1 MAAGL
6 RRPRTYVARAANR
19 FGVRG
24 RQPERSPQQS
34 SIPDDG
40 PSLDYLFI
48 VTYGRSGSTLLQGL
62 LASIPGYLI
71 RGENGGAVFHL
82 YRFHTRVAAARKDQG
97 PGAEPTS
104 PWYGI
109 GGYPEATAY
118 QEIRRLILT
127 TLIRPEPDSRVV
139 GFKEI
144 RWRQGDLGDYVSFLR
159 KVFPGARFIVNT
171 REHQEVARSKWWAKR
186 PDALPAI
193 AKAEGEMLALVE
205 LLGADFFHLHYND
218 YVDEPQRLRALFDW
232 LSAEFD
238 ETRVATVMSR
248 KHGY

>member
-1 MAAGL
+1 MTAVVRRSRKLVTRAAGRL
-6 RRPRTYVARAANR
+6 
-19 FGVRG
+19 GVR
-24 RQPERSPQQS
+24 PDSSPHVL
-34 SIPDDG
+34 DEDMA
-40 PSLDYLFI
+40 LDYLFI

-62 LASIPGYLI
+62 LSSIPGYLI

-82 YRFHTRVAAARKDQG
+82 YRFHTRVAAARKTQG
-97 PGAEPTS
+97 PGLRPSDA
-104 PWYGI
+104 WYGI
-109 GGYPEATAY
+109 SGYSDATAY
-118 QEIRRLILT
+118 QEIRRLILA

-159 KVFPGARFIVNT
+159 DVFPGARFIVNT
-171 REHQEVARSKWWAKR
+171 REHEEVARSKWWAKR

-193 AKAEGEMLALVE
+193 AQAEGEMLALAE
-205 LLGADFFHLHYND
+205 RLGSDFFHIHFNN
-218 YVDEPQRLRALFDW
+218 YVGDPQQLRGLFDW

-238 ETRVATVMSR
+238 ETRIAEVMSR

>member
-1 MAAGL
+1 MTAV
-6 RRPRTYVARAANR
+6 RRRSRKLVARAAGR
-19 FGVRG
+19 LGVRRDRTPQVLEEG
-24 RQPERSPQQS
+24 SP
-34 SIPDDG
+34 
-40 PSLDYLFI
+40 LDYLFI

-62 LASIPGYLI
+62 LSSIPGYLI

-82 YRFHTRVAAARKDQG
+82 YRFHTRVAVSRKEQG
-97 PGAEPTS
+97 PGTEPTS
-104 PWYGI
+104 AWYGI
-109 GGYPEATAY
+109 GGYSDATAY

-159 KVFPGARFIVNT
+159 DVFPGARFIVNT
-171 REHQEVARSKWWAKR
+171 REHEEVARSKWWAKR

-193 AKAEGEMLALVE
+193 AKAEGEMLALAE
-205 LLGADFFHLHYND
+205 RLGSDFFHIHFNN
-218 YVDEPQRLRALFDW
+218 YVGDPQQLRGLFDW

-238 ETRVATVMSR
+238 EARIAEVMSR